1 MRQHRERLD
10 QEQRR
15 RHHEVLAGNVEV
27 QLVEQFEPRQI
38 LLGDNAGGYFVR
50 VELGAL
56 EQMQQEVERALVNR
70 EPEAD
75 AGVSH
80 EPGRR
85 VRLVAQSCTIQE
97 IAPNAIFITGYIAT
111 SSQCVYSSSSSIRKP
126 YRSVCAYTR
135 AAAIGRMLKST
146 RPPSSGS
153 TGKRLK

>member
-56 EQMQQEVERALVNR
+56 EQMQQQVKWALVNR
-70 EPEAD
+70 EAEAD
-75 AGVSH
+75 AGVGS
-80 EPGRR
+80 ELGRSR
-85 VRLVAQSCTIQE
+85 FVFVAHSCTIQE
-97 IAPNAIFITGYIAT
+97 IAPSATFMTGIMAT
-111 SSQCVYSSSSSIRKP
+111 SSQCVYSSSISIRKP
-126 YRSVCAYTR
+126 
-135 AAAIGRMLKST
+135 
-146 RPPSSGS
+146 
-153 TGKRLK
+153 